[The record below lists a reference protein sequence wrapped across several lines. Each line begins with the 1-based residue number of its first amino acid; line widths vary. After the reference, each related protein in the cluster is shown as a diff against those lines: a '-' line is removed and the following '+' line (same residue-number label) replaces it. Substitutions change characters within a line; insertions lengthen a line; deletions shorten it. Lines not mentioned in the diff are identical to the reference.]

1 MTIILYNNYSEN
13 NALSKRPE
21 MVAEYTDCVARNAL
35 DVKDPIITLQSDT
48 EITANYAYIPE
59 NNRYYFIE
67 PPEKTRNRFYTLRLH
82 VDVLK
87 TYAAGIYAQT
97 AIIDRATGVF
107 DAYLPD
113 TESKFESYTRTL
125 VKPFYRAD
133 VAGVPVILNY
143 DNSRAVLV
151 TAG

>member
-1 MTIILYNNYSEN
+1 MTIVLYNNYSEN
-13 NALSKRPE
+13 NAVSKRPE
-21 MVAEYTDCVARNAL
+21 MLAEYTNCVARNAL

-59 NNRYYFIE
+59 NNRYYFVE
-67 PPEKTRNRFYTLRLH
+67 PPEKTRNHFYTLRLH
-82 VDVLK
+82 VDVLM

-97 AIIDRATGVF
+97 AIIERATGVF

-113 TESKFESYTRTL
+113 TESKFEAYTRTL
-125 VKPFYRAD
+125 VKLFSDPRAP
-133 VAGVPVILNY
+133 GLPLTLNY